1 MIDEGPT
8 RALREQSLDVLR
20 DELRHVVL
28 EGEEA
33 WLRDWRDLLVALA
46 PYHDCARRLGLEP
59 TVVFDEAAEAAA
71 TELREIIRRFGRRR
85 DVTPRA
91 FGFKVV
97 DAPEGPQYE
106 IVFPNEL
113 GWIA

>member
-8 RALREQSLDVLR
+8 RALREQSPDVLR
-20 DELRHVVL
+20 AELRNVVL
-28 EGEEA
+28 ESEEV

-46 PYHDCARRLGLEP
+46 PYHDCARRLGLDP
-59 TVVFDEAAEAAA
+59 TVVFDEAAEEAAA
-71 TELREIIRRFGRRR
+71 DLQEIIRRFGRRR
-85 DVTPRA
+85 DVTPRG

-97 DAPEGPQYE
+97 DAPVGPQYE